1 MYNLRRS
8 RQFQLMDGIYLVPPT
23 GKGKSGCPF
32 KKKSED
38 STNIV
43 KSSTEEVDEGQIST
57 VKR

>member
-1 MYNLRRS
+1 
-8 RQFQLMDGIYLVPPT
+8 MDLPPT
-23 GKGKSGCPF
+23 GKGKSGCPL

-43 KSSTEEVDEGQIST
+43 KSGTEEVDEGQIST